1 MNFSEKVQPCVEA
14 MLRLIMRR
22 GPTPGA
28 IYELNNDEVTV
39 GRGSKNDI
47 VIRDNDVGR
56 EHCRLVRLM
65 DDYEV
70 HDLNSETGTFVNGQ
84 RVISPWMMQPGAILE
99 LGDMVTLEYQRIAD
113 TETKQPS
120 STADLP
126 PPPPN
131 GKPGYE
137 EFHASF
143 MMTEGING
151 GQTFVLRDLIIT
163 VGRDLSN
170 DIVIQD
176 PEISRHHARL
186 RRWKNGYS
194 IEDTASTNG
203 TFVNGH
209 RLKEARVLETDD
221 VVRLGTRVQLQYVQK
236 QQRITTGLLSS
247 ARLPQPENVVAKDE
261 TLDLGTWYNRDQ
273 QVRMSRLGTGLLR
286 GGLTDH
292 IFVAY
297 AREEWEEY
305 VAPLTV
311 SMQDAGLRVWVDQ
324 YLVQG
329 SDDWRVA
336 IEQALQECW
345 LMVLVMSPRSVE
357 SNYVK
362 LQYRHFLKR
371 SKPLLLLNL
380 ENVSPMP
387 GELARL
393 RGIQYDSENA
403 RKSFHK
409 LVFEIM
415 QTRHQ
420 A

>member
-1 MNFSEKVQPCVEA
+1 VEA

-28 IYELNNDEVTV
+28 IYELNTEEITV

-70 HDLNSETGTFVNGQ
+70 QDLNSETGTFVNGQ
-84 RVISPWMMQPGAILE
+84 RVINTWLMQPGTILE
-99 LGDMVTLEYQRIAD
+99 LGDMVTLEYQRVAE
-113 TETKQPS
+113 TETKPRV
-120 STADLP
+120 STSELP

-143 MMTEGING
+143 IMTEGING

-163 VGRDLSN
+163 LGRDLSN

-194 IEDTASTNG
+194 IEDTGSTNG

-209 RLKEARVLETDD
+209 RLKEPRVLEADD
-221 VVRLGTRVQLQYVQK
+221 VVRLGTRVQLQYVQRT
-236 QQRITTGLLSS
+236 QRLGTGLLNS
-247 ARLPQPENVVAKDE
+247 ARLAQVENVVAKDE
-261 TLDLGTWYNRDQ
+261 TIDLGSWYNRDH

-297 AREEWEEY
+297 AREEWEKY
-305 VAPLTV
+305 VAPLTI

-345 LMVLVMSPRSVE
+345 LMVLVSSPRSLE

-380 ENVSPMP
+380 ETVSPMP
-387 GELARL
+387 SDLSRL
-393 RGIQYDSENA
+393 RSIQYDNENA

>member
-1 MNFSEKVQPCVEA
+1 

-28 IYELNNDEVTV
+28 IYELNTDEITV

-70 HDLNSETGTFVNGQ
+70 HDLSSETGTFVNGQ
-84 RVISPWMMQPGAILE
+84 RVISTWLMQPGAILE
-99 LGDMVTLEYQRIAD
+99 LGEMVTLEYQRAD
-113 TETKQPS
+113 TETKPRSS
-120 STADLP
+120 STAEL

-137 EFHASF
+137 EFQASF
-143 MMTEGING
+143 IMTEGISG
-151 GQTFVLRDLIIT
+151 GQTFALRDLIISL
-163 VGRDLSN
+163 GRDLSN

-194 IEDTASTNG
+194 IEDIGSTNG
-203 TFVNGH
+203 TFVNGY
-209 RLKEARVLETDD
+209 RLTEPRVLEADD
-221 VVRLGTRVQLQYVQK
+221 IVRLGTRVQLQYVQR
-236 QQRITTGLLSS
+236 QQRPMALMQSVRQPESVLIRDETTDTGL
-247 ARLPQPENVVAKDE
+247 
-261 TLDLGTWYNRDQ
+261 WYNRDY
-273 QVRMSRLGTGLLR
+273 RSRISRLGTGVLR

-292 IFVAY
+292 IFIAY
-297 AREEWEEY
+297 AREEWEKY
-305 VAPLTV
+305 VAPLMM

-324 YLVQG
+324 YLVQA

-336 IEQALQECW
+336 VEQALQECW
-345 LMVLVMSPRSVE
+345 LMVLVSSPRSLE
-357 SNYVK
+357 SSYVK

-371 SKPLLLLNL
+371 NKPLLLLNL
-380 ENVSPMP
+380 ETVSPMP
-387 GELARL
+387 AELARL
-393 RGIQYDSENA
+393 RGIQYDTENA

-415 QTRHQ
+415 QTRHR

>member
-1 MNFSEKVQPCVEA
+1 
-14 MLRLIMRR
+14 ML
-22 GPTPGA
+22 
-28 IYELNNDEVTV
+28 
-39 GRGSKNDI
+39 
-47 VIRDNDVGR
+47 
-56 EHCRLVRLM
+56 
-65 DDYEV
+65 
-70 HDLNSETGTFVNGQ
+70 
-84 RVISPWMMQPGAILE
+84 
-99 LGDMVTLEYQRIAD
+99 
-113 TETKQPS
+113 
-120 STADLP
+120 

-137 EFHASF
+137 EFHASLL
-143 MMTEGING
+143 MTDGINS
-151 GQTFVLRDLIIT
+151 GQIFALKDLIIT
-163 VGRDLSN
+163 LGRDLSN

-176 PEISRHHARL
+176 PEISRRHARL

-194 IEDTASTNG
+194 IEDTDSTNG
-203 TFVNGH
+203 TFVNGQ
-209 RLKEARVLETDD
+209 RLKEARVLEAND
-221 VVRLGTRVQLQYVQK
+221 VLRFGTRVQLQYVQK
-236 QQRITTGLLSS
+236 QPRGTGLLN
-247 ARLPQPENVVAKDE
+247 AAALQMPPETPIAKDD
-261 TLDLGTWYNRDQ
+261 TLDLAGWYNRDQ
-273 QVRMSRLGTGLLR
+273 QIRMSRLGTGLLR

-297 AREEWEEY
+297 AREEWEQY
-305 VAPLTV
+305 VAPLTM

-324 YLVQG
+324 YLMQG

-345 LMVLVMSPRSVE
+345 LMVLVASPRALE

-371 SKPLLLLNL
+371 NKPLLMLNL
-380 ENVSPMP
+380 ENISPPP

-393 RGIQYDSENA
+393 RSIQYDNDNA

-409 LVFEIM
+409 LVFEII